1 MINKIK
7 ITEIQLQRIVNI
19 VTEAKKKKKKK
30 SNTLCARG
38 KSAAKA
44 KYDVYPSAYANG
56 YAVQVCKGTKPGL
69 DGKKRCSGKYC
80 SGKKNEEFTPN
91 LTINEDLGVWFGDK
105 KKKKGSKQPQGP
117 WVNICKEKSGGGHPE
132 CGRDD
137 ADKKGYPVCR
147 GKNVAANMSQS
158 EKDSACRR
166 KREKEK
172 KDPQTG
178 KGQKPTR
185 IKVKN
190 YKKSTKESRMDY
202 IPDSETP
209 LDMSLMENI
218 IKNLEKLNYYGEVI
232 QEAEYKGRK
241 VTLNKPMAGDV
252 KKSKVYVKNDKGNVV
267 KVNFGH
273 GGTSAKKKGEKTM
286 RIKKNNPERRKAF
299 RARHN
304 CDNPGPKWKAR
315 YWSCKAW

>member
-1 MINKIK
+1 MSRKIL
-7 ITEIQLQRIVNI
+7 ITESQLQRIVHR

-147 GKNVAANMSQS
+147 GKSVAANMSQS

-190 YKKSTKESRMDY
+190 FKKKVKESM
-202 IPDSETP
+202 
-209 LDMSLMENI
+209 L
-218 IKNLEKLNYYGEVI
+218 
-232 QEAEYKGRK
+232 QEAEYQGRK
-241 VTLNKPMAGDV
+241 VTLNKPTRGDV
-252 KKSKVYVKNDKGNVV
+252 KKFKVYVKNDKGNVV

-286 RIKKNNPERRKAF
+286 RIKKSNPERRKAF

>member
-1 MINKIK
+1 MGKII
-7 ITEIQLQRIVNI
+7 ITESQLHKIVGVIN
-19 VTEAKKKKKKK
+19 EAKKKKKKK
-30 SNTLCARG
+30 DTTLCARG
-38 KSAAKA
+38 KAAAKA

-91 LTINEDLGVWFGDK
+91 PTINEDLAVWFGDK

-117 WVNICKEKSGGGHPE
+117 WVNICKKKSGGGHPE

-147 GKNVAANMSQS
+147 AKSVAANMSQS

-178 KGQKPTR
+178 KGQKPTN
-185 IKVKN
+185 IKIKN
-190 YKKSTKESRMDY
+190 YKKKKKNEASENFAKLVKEHY
-202 IPDSETP
+202 Q
-209 LDMSLMENI
+209 NI
-218 IKNLEKLNYYGEVI
+218 NEWGEII
-232 QEAEYKGRK
+232 QEAEYQGRK
-241 VTLNKPMAGDV
+241 VKLNKPTRGDV
-252 KKSKVYVKNDKGNVV
+252 KKFKVYVKNDKGNVV

-286 RIKKNNPERRKAF
+286 RIKKSNPERRKAF